1 MCSKCGGSGEI
12 RMIQRSILGQIVNV
26 QPCRSCNG
34 MGKIGGVENSTTL
47 VEIKVPAGVGENSQ
61 MTMRGEGNQGFSEQS
76 DGNLVVQFSEIE
88 HDIFIRNDLDVYLQ
102 CDIQYQQAVLGTVV
116 DIPTL
121 DGDVKLKIPSGLTDG
136 QILRLKGKGFKQ
148 PNSHRVGN
156 QYVKIMINIPKKI
169 SRKTHKLLADISKE
183 IGDQVIFRRFSE

>member
-1 MCSKCGGSGEI
+1 
-12 RMIQRSILGQIVNV
+12 MILDY
-26 QPCRSCNG
+26 
-34 MGKIGGVENSTTL
+34 
-47 VEIKVPAGVGENSQ
+47 IKFKKFPLTSEMPVFLIH
-61 MTMRGEGNQGFSEQS
+61 GNPRNIS
-76 DGNLVVQFSEIE
+76 NEIE

-102 CDIQYQQAVLGTVV
+102 CDIQYQQAVLGTVI

-183 IGDQVIFRRFSE
+183 IGDQVIFRRFSG